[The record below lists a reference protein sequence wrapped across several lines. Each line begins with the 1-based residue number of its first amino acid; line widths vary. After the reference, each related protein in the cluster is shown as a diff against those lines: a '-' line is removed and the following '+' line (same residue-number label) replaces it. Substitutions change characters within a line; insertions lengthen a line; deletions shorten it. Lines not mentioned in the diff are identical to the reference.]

1 MTDDVH
7 PESSAL
13 NEMTAHRAY
22 RYAVYFAPDL
32 DGPWWEHAGYWLGR
46 CAASQQHF
54 SQPLIAGVSP
64 ARLTAFTAHP
74 RRYGF
79 HATMRA
85 PFVLSERY
93 QFDDLVDRVNALC
106 QTIEPFVL
114 PRLRVN
120 RLDQFIA
127 LTPERDLQ
135 QVKDLESQCVTS
147 LQELVEPL
155 SSAELARR
163 RQVTLSPVEDALL
176 VRWGYPYVLDRFRFH
191 FSLTGSLEQA
201 TEAEISALM
210 NAAHQQFDPL
220 PLCAFKALTIFAEP
234 TRGADFVLLKQCP
247 LIGEA

>member
-1 MTDDVH
+1 MTADVH
-7 PESSAL
+7 PKSSGL
-13 NEMTAHRAY
+13 NAMTAHRAY

-32 DGPWWEHAGYWLGR
+32 DGPLWEHAGHWLGR
-46 CAASQQHF
+46 CAASQQYF
-54 SQPLIAGVSP
+54 PQPVIAGVSST
-64 ARLTAFTAHP
+64 RLATFTAHP

-79 HATMRA
+79 HATIRA
-85 PFVLSERY
+85 PFILSERY
-93 QFDDLVDRVNALC
+93 QFNDLVDRVNALC

-135 QVKDLESQCVTS
+135 QVKALEAQCVTS

-163 RQVTLSPVEDALL
+163 REVELSPEEDALL

-201 TEAEISALM
+201 SEVEISALLE
-210 NAAHQQFDPL
+210 AAHAQFDPL
-220 PLCAFKALTIFAEP
+220 PLCAFKALAIFAEP
-234 TRGADFVLLKQCP
+234 TQGADFVLLKQCP
-247 LIGEA
+247 LIGGA